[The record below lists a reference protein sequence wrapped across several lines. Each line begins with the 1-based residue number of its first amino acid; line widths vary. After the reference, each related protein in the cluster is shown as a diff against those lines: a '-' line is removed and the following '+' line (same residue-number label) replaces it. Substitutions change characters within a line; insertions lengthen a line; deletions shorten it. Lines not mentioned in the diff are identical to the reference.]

1 MEQKTVSAKA
11 SAQIRAAV
19 LCGLFAA
26 FTAVFSQIS
35 LPIGPVPI
43 SCSLIAVYLA
53 GLFLPV
59 KTAALS
65 QLVYLLLG
73 IVGVPV
79 FAGFQSGAARLAGPT
94 GGYLLVYP
102 VMALLLSLAMVIYD
116 KKLVRKPLAA
126 RAAYIVSAMLVSL
139 IVCYAAGYCENRAL
153 HGDYAFCAGAF
164 AKTCKILT
172 SESTGKKLPVLFVCM
187 GGNGFENRKTTCG
200 NHACRAFIFYNR
212 ALYARCACGTK

>member
-1 MEQKTVSAKA
+1 MEQKTVSVKT

-59 KTAALS
+59 KTAVLS

-73 IVGVPV
+73 IIGVPV

-102 VMALLLSLAMVIYD
+102 VIALILSLAMVIYD
-116 KKLVRKPLAA
+116 KKLARKPLAA

-139 IVCYAAGYCENRAL
+139 IVCYAAGTAWFTVFSGSSFQKAL
-153 HGDYAFCAGAF
+153 SLTVVPFIAGDI
-164 AKTCKILT
+164 AKIVLCTVVTL
-172 SESTGKKLPVLFVCM
+172 SARERLKKTVKF
-187 GGNGFENRKTTCG
+187 
-200 NHACRAFIFYNR
+200 
-212 ALYARCACGTK
+212 

>member
-1 MEQKTVSAKA
+1 MEQKTVSVKT

-73 IVGVPV
+73 IIGVPV

-102 VMALLLSLAMVIYD
+102 VIALILSLAMVIYD
-116 KKLVRKPLAA
+116 KKLARKPLAA

-139 IVCYAAGYCENRAL
+139 IVCYAAGTAWFTVFSGSSFQKAL
-153 HGDYAFCAGAF
+153 SLTVVPFIAGDI
-164 AKTCKILT
+164 AKIVLCTVVTLSARERLT
-172 SESTGKKLPVLFVCM
+172 KAVKF
-187 GGNGFENRKTTCG
+187 
-200 NHACRAFIFYNR
+200 
-212 ALYARCACGTK
+212 

>member
-139 IVCYAAGYCENRAL
+139 IVCYAAGTAWFTVFSGSTFQKAL
-153 HGDYAFCAGAF
+153 SLTVVPFIAGDI
-164 AKTCKILT
+164 AKIVLCTVITL
-172 SESTGKKLPVLFVCM
+172 SARERLQKLAKF
-187 GGNGFENRKTTCG
+187 
-200 NHACRAFIFYNR
+200 
-212 ALYARCACGTK
+212 

>member
-1 MEQKTVSAKA
+1 MEQKTVSVKT

-73 IVGVPV
+73 IIGVPV

-102 VMALLLSLAMVIYD
+102 VIALILSLSMVIYD
-116 KKLVRKPLAA
+116 KKLARKPLAA
-126 RAAYIVSAMLVSL
+126 RASYIVSAMLVSL
-139 IVCYAAGYCENRAL
+139 IVCYAAGTAWFTVFSGSSFQKAL
-153 HGDYAFCAGAF
+153 SLTVVPFIAGDI
-164 AKTCKILT
+164 AKIVLCTVVTL
-172 SESTGKKLPVLFVCM
+172 SARERLKKAVKF
-187 GGNGFENRKTTCG
+187 
-200 NHACRAFIFYNR
+200 
-212 ALYARCACGTK
+212 

>member
-1 MEQKTVSAKA
+1 MEQKTVSVKT
-11 SAQIRAAV
+11 SVQIRAAV

-73 IVGVPV
+73 IIGVPV

-102 VMALLLSLAMVIYD
+102 VMALILSLAMVIYD
-116 KKLVRKPLAA
+116 KKLARKPLAA

-139 IVCYAAGYCENRAL
+139 IVCYAAGTAWFTVFSGSSFQKAL
-153 HGDYAFCAGAF
+153 SLTVVPFIAGDI
-164 AKTCKILT
+164 AKIVLCTVVTL
-172 SESTGKKLPVLFVCM
+172 SARERLKKAVKF
-187 GGNGFENRKTTCG
+187 
-200 NHACRAFIFYNR
+200 
-212 ALYARCACGTK
+212 

>member
-1 MEQKTVSAKA
+1 MEQKTVSVKT

-73 IVGVPV
+73 IIGVPV
-79 FAGFQSGAARLAGPT
+79 FAGFQSPT

-102 VMALLLSLAMVIYD
+102 VIALILSLAMVIYD
-116 KKLVRKPLAA
+116 KKLARKPLAA

-139 IVCYAAGYCENRAL
+139 IVCYAAGTAWFTVFSGSSFQKAL
-153 HGDYAFCAGAF
+153 SLTVVPFIAGDI
-164 AKTCKILT
+164 AKIVLCTVVTL
-172 SESTGKKLPVLFVCM
+172 SARERLKKTVKF
-187 GGNGFENRKTTCG
+187 
-200 NHACRAFIFYNR
+200 
-212 ALYARCACGTK
+212 

>member
-1 MEQKTVSAKA
+1 MEQKTVSVKT

-73 IVGVPV
+73 IIGVPV
-79 FAGFQSGAARLAGPT
+79 FAGFQSGAARLAGLT

-102 VMALLLSLAMVIYD
+102 VMALFLSLAMVIYD
-116 KKLVRKPLAA
+116 KKLARKPLAP

-139 IVCYAAGYCENRAL
+139 IVCYAAGTAWFTVFSGSSFQKAL
-153 HGDYAFCAGAF
+153 SLTVVPFIAGDI
-164 AKTCKILT
+164 AKIVLCTVVTL
-172 SESTGKKLPVLFVCM
+172 SARERLKKAVKF
-187 GGNGFENRKTTCG
+187 
-200 NHACRAFIFYNR
+200 
-212 ALYARCACGTK
+212 

>member
-1 MEQKTVSAKA
+1 MEQKTVSVKA

-79 FAGFQSGAARLAGPT
+79 FSGFQSGAARLAGPT
-94 GGYLLVYP
+94 GGYLLVFP
-102 VMALLLSLAMVIYD
+102 VIALILSLAMVIYD
-116 KKLVRKPLAA
+116 KKLARKPLAA
-126 RAAYIVSAMLVSL
+126 RAAYIVGAMLVSL
-139 IVCYAAGYCENRAL
+139 IVCYAAGTAWFTVFSGSTFQKAMRLTVVPFIA
-153 HGDYAFCAGAF
+153 GDI
-164 AKTCKILT
+164 AKIVLCTVITL
-172 SESTGKKLPVLFVCM
+172 SARERLQKLAKF
-187 GGNGFENRKTTCG
+187 
-200 NHACRAFIFYNR
+200 
-212 ALYARCACGTK
+212 

>member
-1 MEQKTVSAKA
+1 MEQKTVSVKT

-26 FTAVFSQIS
+26 FTTVFSQIS

-73 IVGVPV
+73 IIGVPV

-102 VMALLLSLAMVIYD
+102 VIALILSLAMVIYD
-116 KKLVRKPLAA
+116 KKLARKPLAA

-139 IVCYAAGYCENRAL
+139 IGCYAAGTAWFTVFSGSSFQKAL
-153 HGDYAFCAGAF
+153 SLTVVPFIAGDI
-164 AKTCKILT
+164 AKIVLCTVVTL
-172 SESTGKKLPVLFVCM
+172 SARERLKKAVKF
-187 GGNGFENRKTTCG
+187 
-200 NHACRAFIFYNR
+200 
-212 ALYARCACGTK
+212 

>member
-1 MEQKTVSAKA
+1 MEQKTVSVKT

-73 IVGVPV
+73 IIGVPV

-102 VMALLLSLAMVIYD
+102 VIALILSLAMVIYD

-126 RAAYIVSAMLVSL
+126 RAVYIVSAMLVSL
-139 IVCYAAGYCENRAL
+139 IVCYAAGTAWFTVFSGSSFQKAL
-153 HGDYAFCAGAF
+153 SLTVVPFLAGDI
-164 AKTCKILT
+164 AKIVLCTVVTISARERL
-172 SESTGKKLPVLFVCM
+172 KKAVKF
-187 GGNGFENRKTTCG
+187 
-200 NHACRAFIFYNR
+200 
-212 ALYARCACGTK
+212 

>member
-1 MEQKTVSAKA
+1 MEQKTVSVKT

-73 IVGVPV
+73 IIGVPV

-102 VMALLLSLAMVIYD
+102 VMALILSLAMVIYD
-116 KKLVRKPLAA
+116 KKLARKSLAA

-139 IVCYAAGYCENRAL
+139 IVCYAAGTAWFTVFSGSSFQKAL
-153 HGDYAFCAGAF
+153 SLTVVPFIAGDI
-164 AKTCKILT
+164 AKIVLCTVVTL
-172 SESTGKKLPVLFVCM
+172 SARERLKKAVKF
-187 GGNGFENRKTTCG
+187 
-200 NHACRAFIFYNR
+200 
-212 ALYARCACGTK
+212 

>member
-1 MEQKTVSAKA
+1 MEQKTVSVKT

-73 IVGVPV
+73 IIGVPV

-139 IVCYAAGYCENRAL
+139 IVCYAAGTAWFTVFSGSSFQKAL
-153 HGDYAFCAGAF
+153 SLTVVPFIAGDI
-164 AKTCKILT
+164 AKIVLCTVVTL
-172 SESTGKKLPVLFVCM
+172 SARERLKKAVKF
-187 GGNGFENRKTTCG
+187 
-200 NHACRAFIFYNR
+200 
-212 ALYARCACGTK
+212 

>member
-1 MEQKTVSAKA
+1 MEQKTVSVKA

-94 GGYLLVYP
+94 GGYLLVFP
-102 VMALLLSLAMVIYD
+102 VIALILSLAMVIYD
-116 KKLVRKPLAA
+116 KKLARKPLAA
-126 RAAYIVSAMLVSL
+126 RAAYIFSAMLVSL
-139 IVCYAAGYCENRAL
+139 IVCYVAGTAWFTVFSGSTFQKAMRLTVVPFLA
-153 HGDYAFCAGAF
+153 GDI
-164 AKTCKILT
+164 AKIVLCTVITL
-172 SESTGKKLPVLFVCM
+172 SARERLQKLAKF
-187 GGNGFENRKTTCG
+187 
-200 NHACRAFIFYNR
+200 
-212 ALYARCACGTK
+212 

>member
-1 MEQKTVSAKA
+1 MEQKTISVKA

-102 VMALLLSLAMVIYD
+102 VIALLLSLAMVVYD
-116 KKLVRKPLAA
+116 KKMASKSFAA
-126 RAAYIVSAMLVSL
+126 RAAFIVGALLVSL
-139 IVCYAAGYCENRAL
+139 VVCYAAGTAWFTAFSGSTFQKAMRLTVVPFIA
-153 HGDYAFCAGAF
+153 GDI
-164 AKTCKILT
+164 AKIVLCTVITL
-172 SESTGKKLPVLFVCM
+172 SARERLQKLAKF
-187 GGNGFENRKTTCG
+187 
-200 NHACRAFIFYNR
+200 
-212 ALYARCACGTK
+212 

>member
-1 MEQKTVSAKA
+1 MEQKTVSVKA

-94 GGYLLVYP
+94 GGYLLVFP
-102 VMALLLSLAMVIYD
+102 VIALILSLAMVIYD
-116 KKLVRKPLAA
+116 KKLARKPLAA
-126 RAAYIVSAMLVSL
+126 RAVYIVGAMLVSL
-139 IVCYAAGYCENRAL
+139 IVCYAAGTAWFTVFSGSTFQKAMRLTVVPFIA
-153 HGDYAFCAGAF
+153 GDI
-164 AKTCKILT
+164 AKIVLCTVITL
-172 SESTGKKLPVLFVCM
+172 SARERLQKLAKF
-187 GGNGFENRKTTCG
+187 
-200 NHACRAFIFYNR
+200 
-212 ALYARCACGTK
+212 

>member
-73 IVGVPV
+73 IIGVPV

-102 VMALLLSLAMVIYD
+102 VIALILSLAMVIYD
-116 KKLVRKPLAA
+116 KKLARKPLAA

-139 IVCYAAGYCENRAL
+139 IVCYAAGTAWFTVFSGSSFQKAL
-153 HGDYAFCAGAF
+153 SLTVVPFIAGDI
-164 AKTCKILT
+164 AKIVLCTVVTL
-172 SESTGKKLPVLFVCM
+172 SARERLKKTVKF
-187 GGNGFENRKTTCG
+187 
-200 NHACRAFIFYNR
+200 
-212 ALYARCACGTK
+212 

>member
-1 MEQKTVSAKA
+1 MEQKTVSVKA

-94 GGYLLVYP
+94 GGYLLVFP
-102 VMALLLSLAMVIYD
+102 VIALILSLAMVIYD
-116 KKLVRKPLAA
+116 KKLARKPLAA
-126 RAAYIVSAMLVSL
+126 RAAYIVGAMLVSL
-139 IVCYAAGYCENRAL
+139 IVCYAAGTAWFTVFSGSTFQKAL
-153 HGDYAFCAGAF
+153 SLTVVPFIAGDI
-164 AKTCKILT
+164 AKIVLCTVITL
-172 SESTGKKLPVLFVCM
+172 SARERLQKLAKF
-187 GGNGFENRKTTCG
+187 
-200 NHACRAFIFYNR
+200 
-212 ALYARCACGTK
+212 

>member
-1 MEQKTVSAKA
+1 MEQKTVSVKA

-102 VMALLLSLAMVIYD
+102 VMALILSLAMVIYD
-116 KKLVRKPLAA
+116 KKLARKPLAA
-126 RAAYIVSAMLVSL
+126 RAAYIVGAMLVSL
-139 IVCYAAGYCENRAL
+139 IVCYAAGTAWFTIFSGSTFQKAMRLTVVPFLA
-153 HGDYAFCAGAF
+153 GDI
-164 AKTCKILT
+164 AKIVLCTVITL
-172 SESTGKKLPVLFVCM
+172 SARERLQKLAKF
-187 GGNGFENRKTTCG
+187 
-200 NHACRAFIFYNR
+200 
-212 ALYARCACGTK
+212 

>member
-1 MEQKTVSAKA
+1 MEQKTVSVKA
-11 SAQIRAAV
+11 SAQIREMV

-26 FTAVFSQIS
+26 ITAVFSQIS

-43 SCSLIAVYLA
+43 SCSLIAVYLS

-73 IVGVPV
+73 VVGVPV

-102 VMALLLSLAMVIYD
+102 VIALLLSLAMLVYD
-116 KKLVRKPLAA
+116 RKLAGKPLAV
-126 RAAYIVSAMLVSL
+126 RAVYIVGALLVSL
-139 IVCYAAGYCENRAL
+139 LVCYAAGTAWFTVFSGSSFQNAL
-153 HGDYAFCAGAF
+153 SLTVLPFIAGDIL
-164 AKTCKILT
+164 KI
-172 SESTGKKLPVLFVCM
+172 VLCTVVTLSAR
-187 GGNGFENRKTTCG
+187 ERLRK
-200 NHACRAFIFYNR
+200 NIKF
-212 ALYARCACGTK
+212 

>member
-1 MEQKTVSAKA
+1 MEQKTVSVKT

-53 GLFLPV
+53 GVFLPV

-73 IVGVPV
+73 IIGVPV

-102 VMALLLSLAMVIYD
+102 VIALILSLAMVIYD

-139 IVCYAAGYCENRAL
+139 IVCYAAGTAWFTVFSGSSFQKAL
-153 HGDYAFCAGAF
+153 SLTVVPFIAGDI
-164 AKTCKILT
+164 AKIVLCTVVTL
-172 SESTGKKLPVLFVCM
+172 SARERLKKAVKF
-187 GGNGFENRKTTCG
+187 
-200 NHACRAFIFYNR
+200 
-212 ALYARCACGTK
+212 

>member
-1 MEQKTVSAKA
+1 MEQKTVSVKT

-73 IVGVPV
+73 IIGVPV

-102 VMALLLSLAMVIYD
+102 VIALILSLAMVIYD
-116 KKLVRKPLAA
+116 KKLARKPLAA

-139 IVCYAAGYCENRAL
+139 IVCYAAGTAWFTVFSGSSFQTAL
-153 HGDYAFCAGAF
+153 SLTVVPFIAGDI
-164 AKTCKILT
+164 AKIVLCTVVTL
-172 SESTGKKLPVLFVCM
+172 SARERLKKAVKF
-187 GGNGFENRKTTCG
+187 
-200 NHACRAFIFYNR
+200 
-212 ALYARCACGTK
+212 

>member
-1 MEQKTVSAKA
+1 MEQKTVSVKT

-73 IVGVPV
+73 IIGVPV

-102 VMALLLSLAMVIYD
+102 VMALILSLAMVIYD
-116 KKLVRKPLAA
+116 KKLARKPLAA

-139 IVCYAAGYCENRAL
+139 IVCYAAGTAWFTVFSSSSFQKAL
-153 HGDYAFCAGAF
+153 SLTVVPFIAGDI
-164 AKTCKILT
+164 AKIVLCTVVTISARERL
-172 SESTGKKLPVLFVCM
+172 KKAVKF
-187 GGNGFENRKTTCG
+187 
-200 NHACRAFIFYNR
+200 
-212 ALYARCACGTK
+212 

>member
-1 MEQKTVSAKA
+1 MEQKTVSVKA

-94 GGYLLVYP
+94 GGYLLVFP
-102 VMALLLSLAMVIYD
+102 VIALILSLAMVIYD
-116 KKLVRKPLAA
+116 KILARKPLAA
-126 RAAYIVSAMLVSL
+126 RAAYIFSAMLVSL
-139 IVCYAAGYCENRAL
+139 IVCYAAGTAWFTVFSGSTFQKAMRLTVVPFIA
-153 HGDYAFCAGAF
+153 GDI
-164 AKTCKILT
+164 AKIVLCTVITL
-172 SESTGKKLPVLFVCM
+172 SARERLQKLAKF
-187 GGNGFENRKTTCG
+187 
-200 NHACRAFIFYNR
+200 
-212 ALYARCACGTK
+212 

>member
-1 MEQKTVSAKA
+1 MEQKTVSVKA

-102 VMALLLSLAMVIYD
+102 VIALILSLAMVIYD
-116 KKLVRKPLAA
+116 KKLARKPLAA
-126 RAAYIVSAMLVSL
+126 RAAYIVGAMLVSL
-139 IVCYAAGYCENRAL
+139 IVCYAAGTAWFTVFSGSTFQKAMRLTVVPFIA
-153 HGDYAFCAGAF
+153 GDI
-164 AKTCKILT
+164 AKIVLCTVITLSARERLQKLT
-172 SESTGKKLPVLFVCM
+172 KF
-187 GGNGFENRKTTCG
+187 
-200 NHACRAFIFYNR
+200 
-212 ALYARCACGTK
+212 

>member
-1 MEQKTVSAKA
+1 MEQKTVSVKA

-102 VMALLLSLAMVIYD
+102 VIALILSLAMVIYD
-116 KKLVRKPLAA
+116 KKLARKPLAA
-126 RAAYIVSAMLVSL
+126 RAAYIVGAMLVSL
-139 IVCYAAGYCENRAL
+139 IVCYAAGTAWFTVFSGSTFQKAL
-153 HGDYAFCAGAF
+153 SLTVVPFLAGDI
-164 AKTCKILT
+164 AKIVLCTVITL
-172 SESTGKKLPVLFVCM
+172 SARERLQKLAKF
-187 GGNGFENRKTTCG
+187 
-200 NHACRAFIFYNR
+200 
-212 ALYARCACGTK
+212 

>member
-1 MEQKTVSAKA
+1 MEQKTVSVKT

-73 IVGVPV
+73 IIGVPV

-102 VMALLLSLAMVIYD
+102 VMALILSLAMVIYD
-116 KKLVRKPLAA
+116 KKLARKSLAA

-139 IVCYAAGYCENRAL
+139 IVCYAAGTAWFTVFSGSSFQKAL
-153 HGDYAFCAGAF
+153 SLTVVPFIAGDI
-164 AKTCKILT
+164 AKI
-172 SESTGKKLPVLFVCM
+172 VLCTV
-187 GGNGFENRKTTCG
+187 GT
-200 NHACRAFIFYNR
+200 
-212 ALYARCACGTK
+212 LSARERLKEAVKV